1 MIPTINGLAKT
12 FHFWKKK
19 KDVYI
24 NTSDALLF
32 EKVTGVI
39 VTSLRNIDH

>member
-1 MIPTINGLAKT
+1 MIPNINGLAKA
-12 FHFWKKK
+12 FHFWKK

-39 VTSLRNIDH
+39 VTSLRNIEH